1 MKAVYI
7 YPEDIGTSQ
16 WSEKWAIFVGKF
28 GYDLP
33 LQQLPSAILVA
44 EIRISAD

>member
-7 YPEDIGTSQ
+7 YPEDIGTNQ

-33 LQQLPSAILVA
+33 IQQLPQCILVT
-44 EIRISAD
+44 EIIISSE